1 MIEIVS
7 GPCSAESGEQVFAT
21 ASALRLMDTLE
32 GRMHLRAFRAG
43 LWKPRTRPG
52 SFEGVGEKGF
62 PWLKDVQQRLGYKVM
77 VEVGTPSHV
86 EAALKA
92 GMDMLWIG
100 ARTTTNPFDVQAI
113 ADALRGTDIPVFVK
127 NPINPDV
134 DLWVGA
140 VERLFAAG
148 ITDIST
154 VHRGFS
160 YYEKSRYRNYPKWQV
175 PIDVMQMLPDVP
187 MYCDPS
193 HIGGSREYLREISQK
208 ALDLGF
214 KGLFVESH
222 ISPDTAK
229 SDALQQVTPQELV
242 GMLSSLVVK
251 DSKALNEGNIALLRA
266 KIDTIDDNL
275 LDVLAERMKV
285 VEQIGEYKR
294 ANKMQV
300 FQQSRWEEVQSRVA
314 KGARARGLDADAVGE
329 LFKIIH
335 QASIERQ

>member
-1 MIEIVS
+1 
-7 GPCSAESGEQVFAT
+7 
-21 ASALRLMDTLE
+21 MDTLE

-140 VERLFAAG
+140 VERLSAAG

-251 DSKALNEGNIALLRA
+251 DSKALNEGDIALLRA

>member
-1 MIEIVS
+1 
-7 GPCSAESGEQVFAT
+7 
-21 ASALRLMDTLE
+21 MDTLE

-140 VERLFAAG
+140 VERLSAAG

-242 GMLSSLVVK
+242 EMLSSLVVK
-251 DSKALNEGNIALLRA
+251 DSKALNEGDIALLRA

>member
-1 MIEIVS
+1 
-7 GPCSAESGEQVFAT
+7 
-21 ASALRLMDTLE
+21 MDTLE

-140 VERLFAAG
+140 VERLSAAG

-251 DSKALNEGNIALLRA
+251 NSKALNEGNIALLRA

-314 KGARARGLDADAVGE
+314 KGARTRGLDADAVGE

>member
-1 MIEIVS
+1 
-7 GPCSAESGEQVFAT
+7 
-21 ASALRLMDTLE
+21 MDTLE

-140 VERLFAAG
+140 VERLSAAG

>member
-140 VERLFAAG
+140 VERLSAAG

-251 DSKALNEGNIALLRA
+251 NSKALNEGDIALLRA

>member
-1 MIEIVS
+1 
-7 GPCSAESGEQVFAT
+7 
-21 ASALRLMDTLE
+21 MDTLE

-140 VERLFAAG
+140 VERLSAAG

-251 DSKALNEGNIALLRA
+251 NSKALNEGDIALLRA

-314 KGARARGLDADAVGE
+314 KGARTRGLDADAVDE